1 MQPWDANSQS
11 HVSCMR
17 SGDFFAN
24 EKSVCVDTACDV
36 KVELVKADGKGTQV
50 GKEKIALQAG
60 EVLDATFMS
69 AKSLREFLEK
79 EIQDAKAKGNLFSLH
94 MKATMMKISD
104 PIIFGHCVTVRSVGR
119 RR

>member
-36 KVELVKADGKGTQV
+36 KVELVKAD
-50 GKEKIALQAG
+50 EK
-60 EVLDATFMS
+60 
-69 AKSLREFLEK
+69 
-79 EIQDAKAKGNLFSLH
+79 FSLH
-94 MKATMMKISD
+94 MKATMMKISN
-104 PIIFGHCVTVRSVGR
+104 PIIFGHCVTVRSAGR
-119 RR
+119 RRWSGSRRRSVGGV